1 MMPLRVR
8 RVRTFGVFKKKV
20 FSPKTQKKKKSES
33 PNPPNPIF
41 NKTSNIVV
49 LEVLYVLN
57 LIYLFL

>member
-20 FSPKTQKKKKSES
+20 FSPKHKKKKGES